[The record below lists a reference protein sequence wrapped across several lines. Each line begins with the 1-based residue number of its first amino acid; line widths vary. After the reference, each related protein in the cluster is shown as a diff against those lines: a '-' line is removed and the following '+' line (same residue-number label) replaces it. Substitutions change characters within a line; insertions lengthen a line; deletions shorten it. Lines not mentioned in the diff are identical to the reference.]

1 MRPAPASSD
10 TSSAHDK
17 LRIFIL
23 QARVYNAVSA
33 RVVSRFEALQADE
46 EPAGDHEP
54 AIAPLDADPLPRG
67 VPDDLDER
75 HHGCASGSPYEA
87 AVVPVDGAE
96 AIADAVGSRFTHAAV
111 VHAALDPGR
120 VAPVVPR
127 VEEGPREVAVKVDR
141 HELVVG
147 DPGMKVFG
155 PHPE

>member
-1 MRPAPASSD
+1 QRPRKIAD
-10 TSSAHDK
+10 FHSAGGSVQRAKRD
-17 LRIFIL
+17 
-23 QARVYNAVSA
+23 A
-33 RVVSRFEALQADE
+33 VSRFEALQADE

-111 VHAALDPGR
+111 VHTAL
-120 VAPVVPR
+120 
-127 VEEGPREVAVKVDR
+127 
-141 HELVVG
+141 
-147 DPGMKVFG
+147 
-155 PHPE
+155 